1 MLNRWNFLKT
11 GFYEGIKVRISL
23 PRELLEIADRIAAE
37 KGVSRRRV
45 IAELL
50 EKEEQGRIDALMAEG
65 CRAIA
70 DENYRLAEEAFP
82 LASEMSTEWKDDAD
96 GKPS

>member
-1 MLNRWNFLKT
+1 MNERVVA
-11 GFYEGIKVRISL
+11 KVTISL

-37 KGVSRRRV
+37 KEISRSRE

-50 EKEEQGRIDALMAEG
+50 EKEEQARIDALMADGYREM
-65 CRAIA
+65 A

-82 LASEMSTEWKDDAD
+82 LASEMIAQSTEWKDDAD
-96 GKPS
+96 G